1 MDFHLLPQFCVHRPD
16 GTLSP
21 LLALD
26 ELPPYVQIMGI
37 PRTMRQNVPTTMTR
51 VATAFHPG
59 RYYSV
64 DAQALNPAGNPSTVY
79 GMGLKNGMASGGS
92 NGGGGGNVLSGGGAG
107 KNGSTRSGRKKKVYC
122 SYWIRHGECDYAQ
135 QGKRISSDSMCFF
148 PGCLLRLLRLHV

>member
-1 MDFHLLPQFCVHRPD
+1 MDFHLLPQFCVYRPD

-26 ELPPYVQIMGI
+26 ELPPYVQVLGL
-37 PRTMRQNVPTTMTR
+37 PRSMRQTVPNNMTR
-51 VATAFHPG
+51 IATAYHPG

-64 DAQALNPAGNPSTVY
+64 DAPALNAAGNPGAAAY
-79 GMGLKNGMASGGS
+79 GLGLKNGMASGGG
-92 NGGGGGNVLSGGGAG
+92 NAGGSGGGNGNGG

-135 QGKRISSDSMCFF
+135 QGKGLSMRISRTKRGAC
-148 PGCLLRLLRLHV
+148 